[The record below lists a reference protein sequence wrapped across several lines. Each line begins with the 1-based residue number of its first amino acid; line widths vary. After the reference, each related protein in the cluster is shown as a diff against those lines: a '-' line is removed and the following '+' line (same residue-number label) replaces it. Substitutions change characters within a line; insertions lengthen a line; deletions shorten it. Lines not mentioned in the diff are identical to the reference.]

1 MILVLVSPDYM
12 DENHLCKGQIEIA
25 EKEERWHDL
34 FCFLIHFI
42 LFSDPLFIVFSDG
55 LYIVF
60 LCFQIHESTLF
71 CFSDPWIDFIVFST
85 WMDFIAD
92 PPMDFIVFSDPRMQH
107 KWSSDG
113 DEYGTLTIAKTS
125 YNKETYPWPTFVKY
139 FLIKNLATF
148 LFSPLRLC
156 VLDCNKVFSLFPK

>member
-1 MILVLVSPDYM
+1 MQRPNRD
-12 DENHLCKGQIEIA
+12 CR
-25 EKEERWHDL
+25 ERGEMAR
-34 FCFLIHFI
+34 FI
-42 LFSDPLFIVFSDG
+42 LFSDPLYSVFRSIIYCVFRWT
-55 LYIVF
+55 LYSF

-113 DEYGTLTIAKTS
+113 DEYGSLTIAKTS